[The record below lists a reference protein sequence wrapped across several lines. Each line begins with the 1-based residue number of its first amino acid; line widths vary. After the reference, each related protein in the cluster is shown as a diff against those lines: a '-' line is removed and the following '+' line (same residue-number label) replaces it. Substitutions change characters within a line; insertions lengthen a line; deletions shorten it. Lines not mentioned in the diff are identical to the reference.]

1 MVLMATD
8 VADPRV
14 HTLGLMDMTVDR
26 NAFGRQRESFEA
38 DIPVTGLDGG
48 PFHAIFI
55 RAPVVT
61 AAGAGVHVLATL
73 DQGIVA
79 AEKKEVHGACL
90 PPGAWRGSPA
100 SRTVFAESGDLT
112 HDFIIFPPKFMG
124 MRQDTADIKEQVHRF
139 GADFVG
145 IADAAG
151 FLNPGYT
158 GNRPQ
163 DFMPGIRSVIVIGVV
178 IPKGC
183 VQPLPKGR
191 PEYTNTLMAG
201 TATLRVIAFRL
212 ARDLEKQGYLAALV
226 PTEGSEFGMWYADR
240 ETLRADISLSMP
252 HGFGLGATV
261 STSCS
266 SPANRPRIRMTAI
279 LTDAPLDADQPTEKI
294 VRPECTACQRCVKVC
309 PVGAILADGTIRP
322 QACRDFMFSTLGGLR
337 CGMCIRVCRL
347 NGIGI

>member
-1 MVLMATD
+1 
-8 VADPRV
+8 
-14 HTLGLMDMTVDR
+14 
-26 NAFGRQRESFEA
+26 
-38 DIPVTGLDGG
+38 
-48 PFHAIFI
+48 
-55 RAPVVT
+55 
-61 AAGAGVHVLATL
+61 
-73 DQGIVA
+73 
-79 AEKKEVHGACL
+79 
-90 PPGAWRGSPA
+90 
-100 SRTVFAESGDLT
+100 
-112 HDFIIFPPKFMG
+112 
-124 MRQDTADIKEQVHRF
+124 MRQDATVIKEQVRRL

-212 ARDLEKQGYLAALV
+212 ARDLEKQGFQTALV

-240 ETLRADISLSMP
+240 ETLKADISLKYAAWLA
-252 HGFGLGATV
+252 GLGAYGLNQLLITRE
-261 STSCS
+261 TG
-266 SPANRPRIRMTAI
+266 PRIRMTAI
-279 LTDAPLDADQPTEKI
+279 LTDAPLDADHPTEDTF
-294 VRPECTACQRCVKVC
+294 VRPECAGCQKCVKVC

-322 QACRDFMFSTLGGLR
+322 QACRDYMFSTLGGLR
-337 CGMCIRVCRL
+337 CGMCIRVCPL
-347 NGIGI
+347 

>member
-1 MVLMATD
+1 
-8 VADPRV
+8 
-14 HTLGLMDMTVDR
+14 
-26 NAFGRQRESFEA
+26 
-38 DIPVTGLDGG
+38 
-48 PFHAIFI
+48 
-55 RAPVVT
+55 
-61 AAGAGVHVLATL
+61 
-73 DQGIVA
+73 
-79 AEKKEVHGACL
+79 
-90 PPGAWRGSPA
+90 
-100 SRTVFAESGDLT
+100 
-112 HDFIIFPPKFMG
+112 
-124 MRQDTADIKEQVHRF
+124 MRQDATVIKEQVRRL

-212 ARDLEKQGYLAALV
+212 ARDLEKQGFQTALV

-240 ETLRADISLSMP
+240 ETLKADISLKYAAWLA
-252 HGFGLGATV
+252 GLGAYGLNQLLDH
-261 STSCS
+261 
-266 SPANRPRIRMTAI
+266 PRDRPRIRMTAI
-279 LTDAPLDADQPTEKI
+279 LTDAPLDADHPTEDTF
-294 VRPECTACQRCVKVC
+294 VRPECAGCQKCVKVC

-322 QACRDFMFSTLGGLR
+322 QACRDYMFLTLGGLR
-337 CGMCIRVCRL
+337 CGMCIRVCPL
-347 NGIGI
+347 